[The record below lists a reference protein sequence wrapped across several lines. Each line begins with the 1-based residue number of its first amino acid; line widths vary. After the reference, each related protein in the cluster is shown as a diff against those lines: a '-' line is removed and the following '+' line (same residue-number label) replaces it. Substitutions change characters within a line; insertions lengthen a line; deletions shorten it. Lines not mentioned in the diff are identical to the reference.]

1 MKTELEQVYVVLFE
15 LAKGWLTVA
24 RVEACETHR
33 LNEPH
38 R

>member
-1 MKTELEQVYVVLFE
+1 VLFE
-15 LAKGWLTVA
+15 LAKGWLTGE
-24 RVEACETHR
+24 RVEAGETHR